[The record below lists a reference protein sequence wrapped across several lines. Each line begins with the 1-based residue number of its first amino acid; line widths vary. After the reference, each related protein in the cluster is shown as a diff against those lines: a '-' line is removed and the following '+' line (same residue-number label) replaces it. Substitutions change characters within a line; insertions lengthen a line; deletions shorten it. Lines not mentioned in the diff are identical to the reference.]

1 MDKLSFFK
9 NLCQSTFD
17 QCFVFMKDNKNHQYT
32 AVELKNKDDDGDSE
46 DTADND
52 DWGMSGN
59 IYNKSPINEKSNDMP
74 VSTVKKSILIGNYDD
89 DTLVR
94 KRDEVASKPADTYDD
109 VFGDVSKPTF
119 DQKINKPVTKTVPSK
134 KSAKKEEPQQNT
146 EKFKMDDEMKIEDG
160 WGDDY
165 EIKL

>member
-1 MDKLSFFK
+1 LFRPTDV
-9 NLCQSTFD
+9 N
-17 QCFVFMKDNKNHQYT
+17 
-32 AVELKNKDDDGDSE
+32 ADSDE
-46 DTADND
+46 DTADHD
-52 DWGMSGN
+52 DWGTSAN
-59 IYNKSPINEKSNDMP
+59 IYNKPINEKSNDMP

-94 KRDEVASKPADTYDD
+94 KRDEIKPADSYDD

-119 DQKINKPVTKTVPSK
+119 DQKINKPTTKSSSPK
-134 KSAKKEEPQQNT
+134 KAAKKEEPKQNT

-160 WGDDY
+160 WGDQDY